1 MSTRKSSSKKQASG
15 QQKKTSVVK
24 QARVNRRLRAAAKR
38 LAREKSRQGH
48 QQATLNGFVHH
59 QRTKGKKVSKREA
72 AKQLLA

>member
-48 QQATLNGFVHH
+48 QHDTQWLRASPADKGEESLQAG
-59 QRTKGKKVSKREA
+59 GG
-72 AKQLLA
+72 